1 MGKTTKRA
9 APPSPLILAKPAKPR
24 QEIVIVQSQVQIP
37 LSLPRVDIP
46 LVPHLDEEFDHDV
59 VSPPSAAL
67 IIALADY
74 DDSHS
79 NSSDRDCYLG

>member
-1 MGKTTKRA
+1 MGKMTKKA
-9 APPSPLILAKPAKPR
+9 APPPLILAKPAKPR

-59 VSPPSAAL
+59 VSLPNPL
-67 IIALADY
+67 GLL
-74 DDSHS
+74 DDTS
-79 NSSDRDCYLG
+79 